1 MCSFLQF
8 GATVLALSKIFGM
21 KLNLAACLHSKS
33 IYIMLK
39 SMNTIYRE
47 LVLIYVLNMHGLK
60 CLNQSHLVLFLVDF
74 AVLTAHKKYISFR
87 LDT

>member
-1 MCSFLQF
+1 
-8 GATVLALSKIFGM
+8 
-21 KLNLAACLHSKS
+21 
-33 IYIMLK
+33 MLK

-74 AVLTAHKKYISFR
+74 VVLTAHKKYISFG

>member
-1 MCSFLQF
+1 
-8 GATVLALSKIFGM
+8 
-21 KLNLAACLHSKS
+21 
-33 IYIMLK
+33 MLK